1 MIADGPEVMV
11 GGLGDR
17 WNGDVA
23 GGRMAG
29 GRIAGGLQQLR
40 HEAVGLLGDAVV
52 AAAPATSTGSPATAC
67 RDSGDRPAVV

>member
-23 GGRMAG
+23 GGG
-29 GRIAGGLQQLR
+29 IAGGLQQLR

-52 AAAPATSTGSPATAC
+52 AEGAAGEHWVAC
-67 RDSGDRPAVV
+67 HRV